1 MMEINFMAILVAAIV
16 PLILGFIWYNPKTF
30 GTVWMREAE
39 MTEAK
44 MKSGNMAVIFILSFI
59 LSILLAFFTQF
70 LTIHQ
75 TGVVSLIGGN
85 PAAES
90 VLPSFQAFMDDY
102 GTDFRTFKHGALHGL
117 LAGVFFV
124 LPIMATNG
132 MFERKSWKLIFINT
146 GYWTVALTIMGAIV
160 CGWTA

>member
-75 TGVVSLIGGN
+75 TGVVSLIGGD